1 MYLSPAPKHYS
12 NVGGRMKDVSYDI
25 VCCTCKSDDGDDYAI
40 QFEFFLSWTIV
51 LVYGAF
57 ITMILFMTRNH
68 RMVKITLPVLSNSTI
83 FGGVFVCIHV
93 YLNTTPLNDSTY
105 RVAVRWRSK

>member
-1 MYLSPAPKHYS
+1 MILYVALASRMMEMIMLFSLS
-12 NVGGRMKDVSYDI
+12 
-25 VCCTCKSDDGDDYAI
+25 
-40 QFEFFLSWTIV
+40 FFLSWTIV

-68 RMVKITLPVLSNSTI
+68 RMVKITLPVTI
-83 FGGVFVCIHV
+83 FGVVFVCIHV

-105 RVAVRWRSK
+105 RVAVNE